1 MLLSENALST
11 GISTITKYNNPAKN
25 SPTKEIIV
33 DKNQDFSQPLVI
45 SQSNEKNNTPKF
57 FSVKRALFE
66 THETF
71 NHVKYNNKLVIN
83 IDGKY
88 E

>member
-1 MLLSENALST
+1 MYLLLLSENALST
-11 GISTITKYNNPAKN
+11 GISTKTKYNSPAKN
-25 SPTKEIIV
+25 SPTNEITL
-33 DKNQDFSQPLVI
+33 DKNQDFSQPLVV

-66 THETF
+66 THG
-71 NHVKYNNKLVIN
+71 KYNNTFVIN